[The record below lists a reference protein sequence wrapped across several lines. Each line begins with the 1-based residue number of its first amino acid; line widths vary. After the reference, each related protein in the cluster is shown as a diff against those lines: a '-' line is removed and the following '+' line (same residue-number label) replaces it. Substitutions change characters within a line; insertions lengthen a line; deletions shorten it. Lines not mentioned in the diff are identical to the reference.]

1 MATRKP
7 GTTARPG
14 GGGTKSRDK
23 GTRGGRPEASTT
35 TGQRQ
40 GNRPGGGRAGQRA
53 GQRRPGR
60 RHRSRP
66 PPSRRHGPAA
76 PPRGSSSTTWML
88 SLAGLGVSIY
98 LTIAHYN
105 TAVTLAC
112 PATSTINCEKVTTSP
127 ESIVFGIPVAVL
139 GLAFYVFLAVVN
151 SPWAWRITWPPLRW
165 ARVGSVVVGILF
177 VLYLI
182 YAETVLDP
190 RDLPVVHQRPRDHVR
205 PVRAD
210 RVQRRRRVRHR
221 QGTLARLSPPAAAR
235 ARPVRKCLPPRKR
248 LCSVGLCP
256 RSAAG
261 AVAATITGQASR
273 GREGTGDGREHTGE
287 HGPRRDP

>member
-7 GTTARPG
+7 GTAARPG
-14 GGGTKSRDK
+14 GGKSRDK

-35 TGQRQ
+35 TGPRP
-40 GNRPGGGRAGQRA
+40 GNRPGGGRAGN
-53 GQRRPGR
+53 GRPAPAR
-60 RHRSRP
+60 TAAP
-66 PPSRRHGPAA
+66 VKAAAVEEAQPAA
-76 PPRGSSSTTWML
+76 PPLWFQLTTWIL

-151 SPWAWRITWPPLRW
+151 SPRAWRITWPPLRW

-182 YAETVLDP
+182 YAELFSIRAICLWCTSVHVVTFVLFVLLVFQASS
-190 RDLPVVHQRPRDHVR
+190 R
-205 PVRAD
+205 
-210 RVQRRRRVRHR
+210 
-221 QGTLARLSPPAAAR
+221 TSPSAAR
-235 ARPVRKCLPPRKR
+235 
-248 LCSVGLCP
+248 
-256 RSAAG
+256 RSN
-261 AVAATITGQASR
+261 
-273 GREGTGDGREHTGE
+273 
-287 HGPRRDP
+287 

>member
-7 GTTARPG
+7 GTAARPG
-14 GGGTKSRDK
+14 GGGGKSRDK

-35 TGQRQ
+35 TGPRP
-40 GNRPGGGRAGQRA
+40 GNRPGGGRAGN
-53 GQRRPGR
+53 GRPAPAR
-60 RHRSRP
+60 TAAP
-66 PPSRRHGPAA
+66 VKAAAVEEAQPAA
-76 PPRGSSSTTWML
+76 PPLWFQLTTWIL
-88 SLAGLGVSIY
+88 SLAGLGVSVY

-165 ARVGSVVVGILF
+165 ARVGSVVAGILF

-182 YAETVLDP
+182 YAELFSIRAICLWCTSVHVITFALFVLI
-190 RDLPVVHQRPRDHVR
+190 VF
-205 PVRAD
+205 
-210 RVQRRRRVRHR
+210 
-221 QGTLARLSPPAAAR
+221 SAAAGYGTAKASSR
-235 ARPVRKCLPPRKR
+235 A
-248 LCSVGLCP
+248 
-256 RSAAG
+256 
-261 AVAATITGQASR
+261 
-273 GREGTGDGREHTGE
+273 
-287 HGPRRDP
+287 